1 MTGTVLISGAT
12 SGFGRETA
20 RLFVRNG
27 WKVIGTG
34 RRADRLADLA
44 GELGEAFCPV
54 AFDITD
60 EDQMRAVLGGLPEA
74 LRGIDILVNNA
85 GLALGTASAPAT
97 KLSDWKTMV
106 ETNIT
111 GLLAITDLVLPG
123 LIERKGMI
131 VNLSS
136 IAANWPY
143 PGGNVYAGT
152 KAFLR
157 QFSLG
162 LRSDLH
168 GTGVRV
174 TSIEPGLC
182 ESEFTLVR
190 TGGDREAY
198 DALYG
203 GANAIQPEDIA
214 NTIYW
219 IATQPRHLNVNSLE
233 LMPVS
238 QSWAGWQIAR
248 ETLSVSAQRKD
259 QAPGP
264 IAARRTGSSES
275 SAERS
280 LGRTS

>member
-1 MTGTVLISGAT
+1 MTGTILITGTT
-12 SGFGRETA
+12 SGFGRATA
-20 RLFVRNG
+20 RLFIENG

-34 RRADRLADLA
+34 RRADRLA
-44 GELGEAFCPV
+44 ELEKEFGSKFHGA
-54 AFDITD
+54 AFDIMD
-60 EDQMRAVLGGLPEA
+60 EAAMDAALDALPADFRE
-74 LRGIDILVNNA
+74 IDILVNNA
-85 GLALGTASAPAT
+85 GLALGTGSAPDT
-97 KLSDWKTMV
+97 SLSDWKTMID
-106 ETNIT
+106 TNIT
-111 GLLAITDLVLPG
+111 GLVTITDRLLPK

-143 PGGNVYAGT
+143 PGGNVYGGT
-152 KAFLR
+152 KAFLQ

-168 GTGVRV
+168 GKGVRV

-190 TGGDREAY
+190 TGGNQEAY

-203 GANAIQPEDIA
+203 GAKAIQPEDIA

-219 IATQPRHLNVNSLE
+219 VATQPAHLNVNSLE
-233 LMPVS
+233 IMPVS

-248 ETLSVSAQRKD
+248 EK
-259 QAPGP
+259 
-264 IAARRTGSSES
+264 
-275 SAERS
+275 
-280 LGRTS
+280 

>member
-1 MTGTVLISGAT
+1 MSGTILITGTT
-12 SGFGRETA
+12 SGFGQAMA
-20 RLFVRNG
+20 RLFAQNG

-34 RRADRLADLA
+34 RRADRLEKLKTD
-44 GELGEAFCPV
+44 LGEAFHALV
-54 AFDITD
+54 FDIMD
-60 EDQMRAVLGGLPEA
+60 EAATTAALTSLPEDFQE
-74 LRGIDILVNNA
+74 IDILVNNA

-97 KLSDWKTMV
+97 KLSDWKTMID
-106 ETNIT
+106 TNIT
-111 GLLAITDLVLPG
+111 GLVTITDQLLPK

-131 VNLSS
+131 VNISS

-168 GTGVRV
+168 GKGVRV

-190 TGGDREAY
+190 TGGNQESY

-214 NTIYW
+214 STVYW
-219 IATQPRHLNVNSLE
+219 VATQPPHLNINSLE

-248 ETLSVSAQRKD
+248 E
-259 QAPGP
+259 G
-264 IAARRTGSSES
+264 
-275 SAERS
+275 
-280 LGRTS
+280 

>member
-1 MTGTVLISGAT
+1 MSGTILITGTT
-12 SGFGRETA
+12 SGFGQAMA
-20 RLFVRNG
+20 RLFVQNG

-34 RRADRLADLA
+34 RRADRLEKLKTD
-44 GELGEAFCPV
+44 LGEAFHALV
-54 AFDITD
+54 FDIMD
-60 EDQMRAVLGGLPEA
+60 EAATTAALAGLPENFQE
-74 LRGIDILVNNA
+74 IDILVNNA

-97 KLSDWKTMV
+97 KLSDWKTMID
-106 ETNIT
+106 TNIT
-111 GLLAITDLVLPG
+111 GLVTITDQLLPK
-123 LIERKGMI
+123 LIERKGMV
-131 VNLSS
+131 VNISS

-168 GTGVRV
+168 GKGVRV

-190 TGGDREAY
+190 TGGNQESY

-214 NTIYW
+214 STVYW
-219 IATQPRHLNVNSLE
+219 VATQPPHLNINSLE

-248 ETLSVSAQRKD
+248 E
-259 QAPGP
+259 G
-264 IAARRTGSSES
+264 
-275 SAERS
+275 
-280 LGRTS
+280 

>member
-1 MTGTVLISGAT
+1 MRGTILITGTT
-12 SGFGRETA
+12 SGFGQAMA
-20 RLFVRNG
+20 RLFVQNG
-27 WKVIGTG
+27 WQVIGTG
-34 RRADRLADLA
+34 RRADRLETLKADLGGA
-44 GELGEAFCPV
+44 FHPLAFDIMDEAATTAALASLPV
-54 AFDITD
+54 AFQ
-60 EDQMRAVLGGLPEA
+60 E
-74 LRGIDILVNNA
+74 IDILVNNA

-97 KLSDWKTMV
+97 KLSDWKTMID
-106 ETNIT
+106 TNIT
-111 GLLAITDLVLPG
+111 GLVSITDQLLPK

-131 VNLSS
+131 VNISS

-143 PGGNVYAGT
+143 PGGNVYAAT

-168 GTGVRV
+168 GKGVRV

-190 TGGDREAY
+190 TGGNQESY

-214 NTIYW
+214 NTVYW
-219 IATQPRHLNVNSLE
+219 VATQPPHLNVNSLE
-233 LMPVS
+233 IMPVS

-248 ETLSVSAQRKD
+248 E
-259 QAPGP
+259 G
-264 IAARRTGSSES
+264 
-275 SAERS
+275 
-280 LGRTS
+280 

>member
-1 MTGTVLISGAT
+1 MSGTILITGTT
-12 SGFGRETA
+12 SGFGQAMA
-20 RLFVRNG
+20 RLFVQNG

-34 RRADRLADLA
+34 RRADRLEKLKTDLGDAFHPLAFDIMDEAATTAALA
-44 GELGEAFCPV
+44 GLPV
-54 AFDITD
+54 AFQ
-60 EDQMRAVLGGLPEA
+60 E
-74 LRGIDILVNNA
+74 IDILVNNA

-97 KLSDWKTMV
+97 KLSDWKTMID
-106 ETNIT
+106 TNIT
-111 GLLAITDLVLPG
+111 GLVTITDQLLPK
-123 LIERKGMI
+123 LIERKGVV
-131 VNLSS
+131 VNISS

-143 PGGNVYAGT
+143 PGGNVYAAT

-168 GTGVRV
+168 GKGVRV

-190 TGGDREAY
+190 TGGNQESY

-214 NTIYW
+214 NTVYW
-219 IATQPRHLNVNSLE
+219 VATQPPHLNVNSLE

-248 ETLSVSAQRKD
+248 E
-259 QAPGP
+259 G
-264 IAARRTGSSES
+264 
-275 SAERS
+275 
-280 LGRTS
+280 

>member
-1 MTGTVLISGAT
+1 MSGTILITGTT
-12 SGFGRETA
+12 SGFGQAMA
-20 RLFVRNG
+20 RLFVQNG

-34 RRADRLADLA
+34 RRADRLEKLKTD
-44 GELGEAFCPV
+44 LGEAFHALV
-54 AFDITD
+54 FDIMD
-60 EDQMRAVLGGLPEA
+60 EAATTAALASLPEDFQE
-74 LRGIDILVNNA
+74 IDILVNNA

-97 KLSDWKTMV
+97 KLSDWKTMID
-106 ETNIT
+106 TNIT
-111 GLLAITDLVLPG
+111 GLVTITDKLLPK
-123 LIERKGMI
+123 LIERKGMV
-131 VNLSS
+131 VNISS

-168 GTGVRV
+168 GKGVRV

-190 TGGDREAY
+190 TGGNQESY

-214 NTIYW
+214 STVYW
-219 IATQPRHLNVNSLE
+219 VATQPPHLNINSLE

-248 ETLSVSAQRKD
+248 E
-259 QAPGP
+259 G
-264 IAARRTGSSES
+264 
-275 SAERS
+275 
-280 LGRTS
+280 

>member
-1 MTGTVLISGAT
+1 MSGTILITGTT
-12 SGFGRETA
+12 SGFGQAMA
-20 RLFVRNG
+20 RLFVQNG

-34 RRADRLADLA
+34 RRADRLEKLKTD
-44 GELGEAFCPV
+44 LGEAFHALV
-54 AFDITD
+54 FDIMD
-60 EDQMRAVLGGLPEA
+60 EAATTAALAGLPEDFQE
-74 LRGIDILVNNA
+74 IDILVNNA

-97 KLSDWKTMV
+97 KLSDWKTMID
-106 ETNIT
+106 TNIT
-111 GLLAITDLVLPG
+111 GLVTITDQLLPK
-123 LIERKGMI
+123 LIERKGMV
-131 VNLSS
+131 VNISS

-168 GTGVRV
+168 GKGVRV

-190 TGGDREAY
+190 TGGNQESY

-214 NTIYW
+214 STVYW
-219 IATQPRHLNVNSLE
+219 VATQPPHLNINSLE

-248 ETLSVSAQRKD
+248 
-259 QAPGP
+259 G
-264 IAARRTGSSES
+264 G
-275 SAERS
+275 
-280 LGRTS
+280 

>member
-1 MTGTVLISGAT
+1 MSGTILITGTT
-12 SGFGRETA
+12 SGFGQAMA
-20 RLFVRNG
+20 RLFVQNG

-34 RRADRLADLA
+34 RRADRLEKLKTD
-44 GELGEAFCPV
+44 LGEAFHSLV
-54 AFDITD
+54 FDIMD
-60 EDQMRAVLGGLPEA
+60 EAATTAALASLPEDFQE
-74 LRGIDILVNNA
+74 IDILVNNA

-97 KLSDWKTMV
+97 KLSDWKTMID
-106 ETNIT
+106 TNIT
-111 GLLAITDLVLPG
+111 GLVTITDQLLPK
-123 LIERKGMI
+123 LIERKGMV
-131 VNLSS
+131 VNVSS

-168 GTGVRV
+168 GKGVRV

-190 TGGDREAY
+190 TGGNQESY

-214 NTIYW
+214 STVYW
-219 IATQPRHLNVNSLE
+219 VATQPPHLNINSLE

-248 ETLSVSAQRKD
+248 E
-259 QAPGP
+259 G
-264 IAARRTGSSES
+264 
-275 SAERS
+275 
-280 LGRTS
+280 

>member
-1 MTGTVLISGAT
+1 MSGTILITGTT
-12 SGFGRETA
+12 SGFGQAMA
-20 RLFVRNG
+20 RLFVQNR

-34 RRADRLADLA
+34 RRADRLEKLKTD
-44 GELGEAFCPV
+44 LGEAFHTLV
-54 AFDITD
+54 FDIMD
-60 EDQMRAVLGGLPEA
+60 EAATTAALASLPEDFQE
-74 LRGIDILVNNA
+74 IDILVNNA

-97 KLSDWKTMV
+97 KLSDWKTMID
-106 ETNIT
+106 TNIT
-111 GLLAITDLVLPG
+111 GLVTITDQLLPK
-123 LIERKGMI
+123 LIERKGMV
-131 VNLSS
+131 VNISS

-168 GTGVRV
+168 GKGVRV

-190 TGGDREAY
+190 TGGNQESY

-214 NTIYW
+214 STVYW
-219 IATQPRHLNVNSLE
+219 VATQPPHLNINSLE

-248 ETLSVSAQRKD
+248 E
-259 QAPGP
+259 G
-264 IAARRTGSSES
+264 
-275 SAERS
+275 
-280 LGRTS
+280 

>member
-1 MTGTVLISGAT
+1 MSGTILITGTT
-12 SGFGRETA
+12 SGFGQAMA
-20 RLFVRNG
+20 RLFVQNG

-34 RRADRLADLA
+34 RRADRLEKLKTD
-44 GELGEAFCPV
+44 LGEAFHALV
-54 AFDITD
+54 FDIMD
-60 EDQMRAVLGGLPEA
+60 EAATTAALAGLPEDFQE
-74 LRGIDILVNNA
+74 IDILVNNA

-97 KLSDWKTMV
+97 KLSDWKTMID
-106 ETNIT
+106 TNIT
-111 GLLAITDLVLPG
+111 GLVTITDQLLPK
-123 LIERKGMI
+123 LIERKGMV
-131 VNLSS
+131 VNISS

-168 GTGVRV
+168 GKGVRV

-190 TGGDREAY
+190 TGGNQESY

-214 NTIYW
+214 STVYW
-219 IATQPRHLNVNSLE
+219 VATQPPHLNINALE

-248 ETLSVSAQRKD
+248 E
-259 QAPGP
+259 G
-264 IAARRTGSSES
+264 
-275 SAERS
+275 
-280 LGRTS
+280 

>member
-1 MTGTVLISGAT
+1 MSGTILITGTT
-12 SGFGRETA
+12 SGFGQAMA
-20 RLFVRNG
+20 RLFVQNG

-34 RRADRLADLA
+34 RRADRLEKLKTD
-44 GELGEAFCPV
+44 LGEAFHALV
-54 AFDITD
+54 FDIMNEAATT
-60 EDQMRAVLGGLPEA
+60 AALAGLPEDFQE
-74 LRGIDILVNNA
+74 IDILVNNA

-97 KLSDWKTMV
+97 KLSDWKTMID
-106 ETNIT
+106 TNIT
-111 GLLAITDLVLPG
+111 GLVTITDQLLPK
-123 LIERKGMI
+123 LIERKGMV
-131 VNLSS
+131 VNISS

-168 GTGVRV
+168 GKGVRV

-190 TGGDREAY
+190 TGGNQESY

-214 NTIYW
+214 STVYW
-219 IATQPRHLNVNSLE
+219 VATQPPHLNINSLE

-248 ETLSVSAQRKD
+248 E
-259 QAPGP
+259 G
-264 IAARRTGSSES
+264 
-275 SAERS
+275 
-280 LGRTS
+280 

>member
-1 MTGTVLISGAT
+1 MSGTILITGTT
-12 SGFGRETA
+12 SGFGQAMA
-20 RLFVRNG
+20 RLFVQNG

-34 RRADRLADLA
+34 RRADRLEKLKTD
-44 GELGEAFCPV
+44 LGEAFHALV
-54 AFDITD
+54 FNIMD
-60 EDQMRAVLGGLPEA
+60 EAATTAALAGLPEDFQE
-74 LRGIDILVNNA
+74 IDILVNNA

-97 KLSDWKTMV
+97 KLSDWKTMID
-106 ETNIT
+106 TNIT
-111 GLLAITDLVLPG
+111 GLVTITDQLLPK
-123 LIERKGMI
+123 LIERKGMV
-131 VNLSS
+131 VNISS

-168 GTGVRV
+168 GKGVRV

-190 TGGDREAY
+190 TGGNQESY

-214 NTIYW
+214 STVYW
-219 IATQPRHLNVNSLE
+219 VATQPPHLNINSLE

-248 ETLSVSAQRKD
+248 E
-259 QAPGP
+259 G
-264 IAARRTGSSES
+264 
-275 SAERS
+275 
-280 LGRTS
+280 

>member
-1 MTGTVLISGAT
+1 MSGTLLITGTT
-12 SGFGRETA
+12 SGFGQAMA

-34 RRADRLADLA
+34 RRADRLAGLKT
-44 GELGEAFCPV
+44 ELGDGFHPLV
-54 AFDITD
+54 FDIMD
-60 EDQMRAVLGGLPEA
+60 EAATRAALASLPEGF
-74 LRGIDILVNNA
+74 RQIDILVNNA
-85 GLALGTASAPAT
+85 GLALGTASAPGT
-97 KLSDWKTMV
+97 NLSDWKTMID
-106 ETNIT
+106 TNIT
-111 GLLAITDLVLPG
+111 GLVTITDQLLPR
-123 LIERKGMI
+123 LIERRGMI
-131 VNLSS
+131 VNISS

-168 GTGVRV
+168 GKGVRV

-190 TGGDREAY
+190 TGGNQESY

-214 NTIYW
+214 NTVYW
-219 IATQPRHLNVNSLE
+219 VATQPPHINVNSLE
-233 LMPVS
+233 VMPVS
-238 QSWAGWQIAR
+238 QSWGGWQIAR
-248 ETLSVSAQRKD
+248 DA
-259 QAPGP
+259 
-264 IAARRTGSSES
+264 
-275 SAERS
+275 
-280 LGRTS
+280 

>member
-1 MTGTVLISGAT
+1 MSGTILITGTT
-12 SGFGRETA
+12 SGFGQAMA
-20 RLFVRNG
+20 RLFVQNG

-34 RRADRLADLA
+34 RRADRLEKLKTDLS
-44 GELGEAFCPV
+44 EAFHALV
-54 AFDITD
+54 FDIMD
-60 EDQMRAVLGGLPEA
+60 EAATTAALAGLPEDFQE
-74 LRGIDILVNNA
+74 IDILVNNA

-97 KLSDWKTMV
+97 KLSDWKTMID
-106 ETNIT
+106 TNIT
-111 GLLAITDLVLPG
+111 GLVTITDQLLPK
-123 LIERKGMI
+123 LIERKGMV
-131 VNLSS
+131 VNISS

-168 GTGVRV
+168 GKGVRV

-190 TGGDREAY
+190 TGGNQESY

-214 NTIYW
+214 STVYW
-219 IATQPRHLNVNSLE
+219 VATQPPHLNINSLE

-248 ETLSVSAQRKD
+248 E
-259 QAPGP
+259 G
-264 IAARRTGSSES
+264 
-275 SAERS
+275 
-280 LGRTS
+280 

>member
-1 MTGTVLISGAT
+1 MSGTILITGTT
-12 SGFGRETA
+12 SGFGQAMA
-20 RLFVRNG
+20 RLFVENG

-34 RRADRLADLA
+34 RRADRLEKLKADL
-44 GELGEAFCPV
+44 GNAFHPL
-54 AFDITD
+54 AFDIMD
-60 EDQMRAVLGGLPEA
+60 EAATTAALASLPEA
-74 LRGIDILVNNA
+74 FQEIDILVNNA

-97 KLSDWKTMV
+97 KLSDWKTMID
-106 ETNIT
+106 TNIT
-111 GLLAITDLVLPG
+111 GLVTITDRLLPK

-131 VNLSS
+131 VNISS

-168 GTGVRV
+168 GKGVRV

-190 TGGDREAY
+190 TGGNQETY

-214 NTIYW
+214 STVYW
-219 IATQPRHLNVNSLE
+219 VATQPPHLNINSLE

-238 QSWAGWQIAR
+238 QSWGGWQIAR
-248 ETLSVSAQRKD
+248 E
-259 QAPGP
+259 G
-264 IAARRTGSSES
+264 
-275 SAERS
+275 
-280 LGRTS
+280 